1 MASPKRAKPGKTAGF
16 PGFKERVFDEEQF
29 LIMSDAE
36 FYRTYKLFTAQVV
49 KDFYQYVMAIRT
61 PQSFKLEDY
70 ESGRKVIIDRLNESS
85 MNCNELIYILKNV
98 MLMNKLIY
106 TRFFKEMEN
115 AGTESRNKKR
125 SEGSKSSP
133 GK

>member
-1 MASPKRAKPGKTAGF
+1 MVSPKRAKSGKTAGF

-61 PQSFKLEDY
+61 PQSFKLED
-70 ESGRKVIIDRLNESS
+70 L
-85 MNCNELIYILKNV
+85 
-98 MLMNKLIY
+98 
-106 TRFFKEMEN
+106 
-115 AGTESRNKKR
+115 AAP
-125 SEGSKSSP
+125 SKW
-133 GK
+133 